1 MMNEGNAALDEQEG
15 PKTARMGAALWFTG
29 LPGSGKSTLVRA
41 VRDELK
47 RRGME
52 TYWLQMDAR
61 RKLYFPKP
69 VYSTQ
74 ERREAYRLF
83 AEEAAEL
90 TRQSRVVL
98 MDAAAPEL
106 AMRRY
111 ARGLI
116 PRFAEVH
123 LRCGVATAMAREAKR
138 PDGLVMA
145 GLYAKA
151 MKRKVTGEQFEG
163 LGEVIGVDVPFEEDP
178 TADLVLDAASL
189 STDTMR
195 DKVLERFA
203 VWLSPSPEA

>member
-1 MMNEGNAALDEQEG
+1 MMNVGNAALVETDD
-15 PKTARMGAALWFTG
+15 PKTARIGAALWFTG

-41 VRDELK
+41 LRDELK
-47 RRGME
+47 ERE
-52 TYWLQMDAR
+52 VNAHWLQMDAR

-74 ERREAYRLF
+74 ERRGAYRLF

-90 TRQSRVVL
+90 TRQGQVVL

-178 TADLVLDAASL
+178 SAELVLDAASL
-189 STDTMR
+189 STDAMR

-203 VWLSPSPEA
+203 FWLSPSP